1 MIECTKAWKV
11 GEEFFSTLE
20 GAQRAEI
27 QALFV
32 NASTDQSYSPET
44 AADVVFDNK
53 IALISILTGTKPR
66 RKRSDAGKS
75 HAKPAKSSAKEKP
88 AAAPSEPFS
97 AGVTIE
103 PSSKYKGK

>member
-11 GEEFFSTLE
+11 GEEFFPTLE

-53 IALISILTGTKPR
+53 IALIAILTGTKPR
-66 RKRSDAGKS
+66 RRRSDAGKP
-75 HAKPAKSSAKEKP
+75 HAKPVIKRK
-88 AAAPSEPFS
+88 AAIITDPPTED
-97 AGVTIE
+97 GVTVE
-103 PSSKYKGK
+103 ASSKYKGK